1 MTDAAFGRDLVATAP
16 AAPTWPIGAR
26 VRAYLEGARGA
37 YSDNTERAIRG
48 DMERFTAWCRPRG
61 LCELPASTTTMVTYI
76 EATTRT
82 HAPATVRRYV
92 SSVATVHKAL
102 GVANPLDDPTVKLA
116 LRRMHR
122 SKGRRQTQVMGLTWA
137 LRQRLL
143 AASGDR
149 LIDAR
154 NRAILA
160 VSYDT
165 LVRRSELVALQV
177 PDLMVEI
184 DDSAALLVSRSK
196 TDGEGEGAL
205 QYLHGDSVELVQAWL
220 RGSGIATGALFR
232 SVRKDGTVGG
242 RLDGTQIPRIYK
254 AMARRAG
261 LPGEVVKRLS
271 GHSPRVG
278 AVQDMIAS
286 GIAMAAILQA
296 GRWKSTSMVHR
307 YGERLLAQRSA
318 AAQLARLQE
327 RK

>member
-1 MTDAAFGRDLVATAP
+1 MTDAAFGRDLVAAAP

-37 YSDNTERAIRG
+37 YSENTERAIRG
-48 DMERFTAWCRPRG
+48 DMERFTAWCRPRE
-61 LCELPASTTTMVTYI
+61 LCALPASTTTMVAYI
-76 EATTRT
+76 EAATRA
-82 HAPATVRRYV
+82 HASATVRRYV

-102 GVANPLDDPTVKLA
+102 GIANPLDDPTVKLA

-122 SKGRRQTQVMGLTWA
+122 STGRRQTQVMGLTWA

-177 PDLMVEI
+177 PDLMIEI
-184 DDSAALLVSRSK
+184 DGSAALLVSRSK

-205 QYLHGDSVELVQAWL
+205 QYLHCDSVDLVQAWL

-254 AMARRAG
+254 AMARQVG

-286 GIAMAAILQA
+286 GIAMPAILQA

>member
-1 MTDAAFGRDLVATAP
+1 MTDAALGRDLIAGDP
-16 AAPTWPIGAR
+16 AAPTRPIGGR

-48 DMERFTAWCRPRG
+48 DMARFTAWCRPRR
-61 LCELPASTTTMVTYI
+61 LCELPASATTLAAYI
-76 EATTRT
+76 EATART

-92 SSVATVHKAL
+92 SSVVTVHKAL
-102 GVANPLDDPTVKLA
+102 GVANPLDHPTVKHA

-122 SKGRRQTQVMGLTWA
+122 CKGRRQTQALGLTWA
-137 LRQRLL
+137 LRRRLME
-143 AASGDR
+143 AAGER

-160 VSYDT
+160 VAYDT

-177 PDLMVEI
+177 PDLMIEI
-184 DDSAALLVSRSK
+184 DGSAALLVSRSK
-196 TDGEGEGAL
+196 TDAEGSGAL
-205 QYLHGDSVELVQAWL
+205 QYLHCDSVKLVQAWL

-232 SVRKDGTVGG
+232 SVRKDGMVGG
-242 RLDGTQIPRIYK
+242 RLDGTQIPRVYK
-254 AMARRAG
+254 AMARQAG
-261 LPGEVVKRLS
+261 LPNELVKRLS

-286 GIAMAAILQA
+286 GIAMPAILQA

-307 YGERLLAQRSA
+307 YGERLLAQRSG